1 MTREQIEEQLKM
13 LQKEKLNFIE
23 NNVNI
28 WGGEENVI
36 LFIVDIL
43 YNCAPDVPIEDSIES
58 IRHLFEAGYCY
69 YFAKMLEDAFPG
81 GTICVCYP
89 FGHIVYVYNE
99 VAYDICGVTDAE
111 FEMLMPVELLG
122 SYIDDFRHVPGVLP
136 KVPGVSISTLSERCK
151 REQKDVFAL
160 CKYPKCAEVVE
171 KCKAVVSANPPA
183 KFVPDKI
190 QFNNE
195 IHYLTKESRCG
206 NISWQQREQ
215 FLTEYCIRS
224 DLSWKLIQRLHKEA
238 HNTESVYQ
246 SDIIEKSESF

>member
-89 FGHIVYVYNE
+89 FGHIVYVYN
-99 VAYDICGVTDAE
+99 
-111 FEMLMPVELLG
+111 
-122 SYIDDFRHVPGVLP
+122 
-136 KVPGVSISTLSERCK
+136 
-151 REQKDVFAL
+151 
-160 CKYPKCAEVVE
+160 
-171 KCKAVVSANPPA
+171 
-183 KFVPDKI
+183 
-190 QFNNE
+190 
-195 IHYLTKESRCG
+195 
-206 NISWQQREQ
+206 
-215 FLTEYCIRS
+215 
-224 DLSWKLIQRLHKEA
+224 
-238 HNTESVYQ
+238 
-246 SDIIEKSESF
+246 